1 NSKMIAAL
9 AVMKQQLEKKDMMDF
24 VKERGLTGFAHTQGH
39 IPSGVPYIGH
49 ACDAISEGKLDRVMI
64 IGKGSLFLAR
74 LTNLS
79 DGASFFIE
87 KSTGGQAVGAI
98 TKEDVKRLIL
108 EALGDIRD
116 TLQ

>member
-1 NSKMIAAL
+1 MIAAL

-24 VKERGLTGFAHTQGH
+24 VREKGLTGFAHTQGH

-49 ACDAISEGKLDRVMI
+49 ACDAIREGKMDRAMI

-87 KSTGGQAVGAI
+87 KSSGAPSAGTV

-116 TLQ
+116 SLQ